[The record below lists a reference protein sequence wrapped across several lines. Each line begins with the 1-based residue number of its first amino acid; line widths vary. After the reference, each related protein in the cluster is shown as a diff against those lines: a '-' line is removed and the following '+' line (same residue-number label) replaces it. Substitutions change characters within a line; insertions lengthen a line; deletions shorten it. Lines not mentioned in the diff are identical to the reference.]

1 MLRRSK
7 ATNLG
12 VKMLNADGF
21 FKTKKIRKEA
31 AALYGVGAALQ
42 EKLLGSRP
50 LPLRS
55 SARLEVAGG
64 WHV

>member
-1 MLRRSK
+1 
-7 ATNLG
+7 
-12 VKMLNADGF
+12 MLNADGF